1 MSKEMKNAE
10 ELVKHHPG
18 VFDRRQAIILSLCSA
33 AKVGSTAITSMGARE
48 LVGNR
53 GNRQYHRGAD
63 RAVNTPPS
71 EGDKE

>member
-48 LVGNR
+48 LGLEIVEI
-53 GNRQYHRGAD
+53 A
-63 RAVNTPPS
+63 NTIV
-71 EGDKE
+71 EQTEQ